1 MMRSIAT
8 GFVLAVIG
16 FASPALADESRPAVA
31 PPGRCAESRA
41 AVDARGDS
49 DFSVVGPVSSLFDPL
64 DVAANQSEGDSRL
77 AQAPQ
82 PVRPLARPGAC
93 DQPGSGCGAA
103 FGTRPT
109 VVVPPVEPG
118 VRPPRG
124 PNPGT

>member
-8 GFVLAVIG
+8 GFVLVVLWL
-16 FASPALADESRPAVA
+16 SLPALADESRPAVA
-31 PPGRCAESRA
+31 PPGRCAEPRA
-41 AVDARGDS
+41 AAGAQGDS

-64 DVAANQSEGDSRL
+64 DVAANQSEGNSRL
-77 AQAPQ
+77 AQAPP

-93 DQPGSGCGAA
+93 DQPGSGCSAA

-124 PNPGT
+124 SNQGS

>member
-8 GFVLAVIG
+8 GFVLAVLG

-31 PPGRCAESRA
+31 PPGRCAEPRA

-103 FGTRPT
+103 FETRPT

-124 PNPGT
+124 PSPGT